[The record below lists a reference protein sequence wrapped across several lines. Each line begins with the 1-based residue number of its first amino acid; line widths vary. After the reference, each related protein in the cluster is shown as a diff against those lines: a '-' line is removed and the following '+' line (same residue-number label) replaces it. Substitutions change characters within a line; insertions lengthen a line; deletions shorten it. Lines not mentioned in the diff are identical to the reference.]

1 MSFPNRGAHG
11 DSLGYTRSYYFDNN
25 HLPNSQEEDILS
37 SELRIYKEKSEDTA
51 TESHGNFMIN
61 VFRYANGS
69 IGDEELLDSKT
80 LDNSYEGTSRCR
92 FFHYRS
98 HAVIKCFKC
107 CNPHCFYV

>member
-37 SELRIYKEKSEDTA
+37 SELRIYKEKSADTA
-51 TESHGNFMIN
+51 TESYGNFMIN

-80 LDNSYEGTSRCR
+80 LDSSYEGILRWQ
-92 FFHYRS
+92 FFSIS
-98 HAVIKCFKC
+98 HHINFIFHTGFISKFFV
-107 CNPHCFYV
+107 

>member
-1 MSFPNRGAHG
+1 MILQAINESDAIMSFPNRGAHG

-37 SELRIYKEKSEDTA
+37 SELRIYKEKSADTA
-51 TESHGNFMIN
+51 TESSGNFMIN

-80 LDNSYEGTSRCR
+80 LDSSYEGILRCQC
-92 FFHYRS
+92 FSIS
-98 HAVIKCFKC
+98 HRI
-107 CNPHCFYV
+107 